1 MITVK
6 FHVFMQRL
14 AAYSELITGKKI
26 TDGDSIQFDRLQCD
40 IIDAYQLS
48 EITQPEYEALN
59 RAYFLLKDAGK
70 DALNPEQCIYTM
82 QEWEND
88 RKFRAVPG
96 QEITAQVYDRMLNA
110 MPPKTIPQEKARQA
124 LEEYQIPVHAGF
136 LMGEPHSTD
145 RDGKQLY
152 LAFGMNDYGKGKHY
166 YYLGLSRPYK
176 ELHGKYYYFDCM
188 NAFVNDG
195 LFPAAE
201 FESDAEAIQKAAD
214 YEATLYKLEYDH
226 GDRITTTVLY
236 QPMFL

>member
-6 FHVFMQRL
+6 YHAFMKKF
-14 AAYSELITGKKI
+14 AEYSELITGKKI
-26 TDGDSIQFDRLQCD
+26 TYNDAANFNLLGCD
-40 IIDAYQLS
+40 VIEAYNLK
-48 EITQPEYEALN
+48 EITRPEYEALKG
-59 RAYFLLKDAGK
+59 AFFLLKDAGH
-70 DALNPEQCIYTM
+70 DALNPSECIYTM
-82 QEWEND
+82 QDWQND
-88 RKFRAVPG
+88 REFRAVPG
-96 QEITAQVYDRMLNA
+96 QEITAEVYEQMYNCL
-110 MPPKTIPQEKARQA
+110 PPKSIPQEKARQA

-166 YYLGLSRPYK
+166 YYLGLSLPYK
-176 ELHGKYYYFDCM
+176 KLHGQYYYFDCM
-188 NAFVNDG
+188 NAFANGG

-214 YEATLYKLEYDH
+214 YEATLYKYEYDH

>member
-1 MITVK
+1 MVTHK
-6 FHVFMQRL
+6 FHDIMQRL
-14 AAYSELITGKKI
+14 AAYSGLITGKKI
-26 TDGDSIQFDRLQCD
+26 TDSDSIQFDRLQCD

-82 QEWEND
+82 QEWQND
-88 RKFRAVPG
+88 RQFRAVPG
-96 QEITAQVYDRMLNA
+96 QEITGEVYEQMYNT
-110 MPPKTIPQEKARQA
+110 MPPKSIPQEKARQA
-124 LEEYQIPVHAGF
+124 LTDYKIPVHAGF

-145 RDGKQLY
+145 RDGKPLY
-152 LAFGMNDYGKGKHY
+152 LAFGMNDYGKGKRY

-176 ELHGKYYYFDCM
+176 VLHGQYYYFDCM

-201 FESDAEAIQKAAD
+201 FENDAEAISKAAD
-214 YEATLYKLEYDH
+214 YEATLYKLEYNS
-226 GDRITTTVLY
+226 GERISTAVLY

>member
-1 MITVK
+1 MVTIKYHAFMKK
-6 FHVFMQRL
+6 F
-14 AAYSELITGKKI
+14 AAYSDLITGKKI
-26 TDGDSIQFDRLQCD
+26 TYNDAANFNLIGCD

-48 EITQPEYEALN
+48 EITRPEYEALKG
-59 RAYFLLKDAGK
+59 AFFLLKDAGK

-82 QEWEND
+82 QDWQND
-88 RKFRAVPG
+88 REFRAVPG
-96 QEITAQVYDRMLNA
+96 QEITGEVYEQMYNT
-110 MPPKTIPQEKARQA
+110 MPPKSIPQEKALQA

-145 RDGKQLY
+145 SDGKLLY
-152 LAFGMNDYGKGKHY
+152 LAFGMNDYGNGKRY

-176 ELHGKYYYFDCM
+176 VLHGQYYYFDCM

-201 FESDAEAIQKAAD
+201 FENDAEAISKAAD
-214 YEATLYKLEYDH
+214 YEATLYKLEYDS
-226 GDRITTTVLY
+226 GERISTAVLY